1 MTNALAELVDHVL
14 IPYQQDG
21 PLGLNSSPDSPEGET
36 VLIPYQQDG
45 PLGPKKRYRDQYGL
59 SLNPLSA
66 GWSVRTFVDF
76 LNDELKT
83 VLIPYQQDG
92 PLGLKYWRGE

>member
-1 MTNALAELVDHVL
+1 MFEVCKCHDTVL

-21 PLGLNSSPDSPEGET
+21 PLGLFDAPTYDA
-36 VLIPYQQDG
+36 IH
-45 PLGPKKRYRDQYGL
+45 

-66 GWSVRTFVDF
+66 GWSVRTFANARLPNGD
-76 LNDELKT
+76 D

-92 PLGLKYWRGE
+92 PLGRI